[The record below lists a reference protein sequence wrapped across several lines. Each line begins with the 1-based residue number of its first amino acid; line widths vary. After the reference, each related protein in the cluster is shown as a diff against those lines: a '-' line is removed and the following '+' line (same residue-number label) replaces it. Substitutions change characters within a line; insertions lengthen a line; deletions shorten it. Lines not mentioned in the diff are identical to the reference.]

1 MKIHYDAEV
10 DALSIIFVETT
21 VTTRDLADGI
31 VAEYDAQG
39 RIVGLELLDAARR
52 FDDPASLIL
61 P

>member
-1 MKIHYDAEV
+1 MKIRYEAEV
-10 DALSIIFVETT
+10 DALSITFVETA
-21 VTTRDLADGI
+21 VTTRELADGI

-52 FDDPASLIL
+52 FDDPASRRL